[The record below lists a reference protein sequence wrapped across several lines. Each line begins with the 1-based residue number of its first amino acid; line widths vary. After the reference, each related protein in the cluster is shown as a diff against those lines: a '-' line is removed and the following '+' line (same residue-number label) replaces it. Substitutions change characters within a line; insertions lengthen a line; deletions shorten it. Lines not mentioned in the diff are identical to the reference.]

1 MKTTLFA
8 AALLGFTLASTS
20 YAAADQMKKMDSMT
34 KCDEGT
40 MTMVMDAIK
49 KDTDP
54 KMAKD
59 VKMATDQMH
68 MADMSMKKHDMTA
81 CAKHIGMAKKDMMMK

>member
-8 AALLGFTLASTS
+8 AALLGLMLASTGF
-20 YAAADQMKKMDSMT
+20 AAADQMKKMDSMT

-40 MTMVMDAIK
+40 MTMMMDAIK

-54 KMAKD
+54 KMAKE

-68 MADMSMKKHDMTA
+68 MADMAMKKHKMTA